1 MRQISCDAIGI
12 ALTAKSIKNGGVV
25 IFPTDTVY
33 GIGCNPYNE
42 NAINRIY
49 EIKKRDRIKKLP
61 VLGYSKQIL
70 EDIVEFDERANKIA
84 DKFWPGELTIV
95 LPIKDNKLKKLCG
108 RENTLA
114 VRVPNNRCALSL
126 LKECKLI
133 IGTSANISG
142 EESFVDPQNIGDGIS
157 KCDIFLNGG
166 KIQNSSASTI
176 IKIQND
182 DIKILRCG
190 NISENDLVE
199 AL

>member
-1 MRQISCDAIGI
+1 MKQISCDPTGI
-12 ALTAKSIKNGGVV
+12 TLTAESIKNGAVV

-42 NAINRIY
+42 NAVNRIY
-49 EIKKRDRIKKLP
+49 EIKKRDKTKQLP

-70 EDIVEFDERANKIA
+70 EDIVKFDVYANKIA

-95 LPIKDNKLKKLCG
+95 LPLKDDKLKKLPG
-108 RENTLA
+108 IENTLA
-114 VRVPNNRCALSL
+114 VRVPNNKCALSL
-126 LKECKLI
+126 LKKCRLI

-142 EESFVDPQNIGDGIS
+142 KEPFTNPQNIENDIS

-166 KIQNSSASTI
+166 IIQNSNVSTI
-176 IKIQND
+176 IKIQNK
-182 DIKILRCG
+182 DIKILRYG
-190 NISENDLVE
+190 NISKNDLVE